1 MAARTK
7 LQRRNARAVALAVL
21 AICAFASGSAATEPS
36 PDASELLHGLQA
48 WLDDAGSLTGRFEQ
62 SRISGAIG
70 EGLTESGQ
78 IWIRRPGKS
87 RWDYTD
93 PEIKVAILNGTKTLF
108 YQAEEQQMIRADLAD
123 GGGLLAALLAG
134 DDSLEKHFLAERIVR
149 PDLEDGRGWFLRLIP
164 REKVE
169 NFEEITIFLGRKH
182 QLRAVEVLDATG
194 NRILYR
200 FPDLKRNRRVSDA
213 IFEFSPPPG
222 TDILENVPSD

>member
-1 MAARTK
+1 MAALLT
-7 LQRRNARAVALAVL
+7 LSLTTPP
-21 AICAFASGSAATEPS
+21 AATQPS
-36 PDASELLHGLQA
+36 PDASELLQGLQT

-62 SRISGAIG
+62 SLVSGAFG
-70 EGLTESGQ
+70 EGLSESGR
-78 IWIRRPGKS
+78 IWIRRPGKI

-123 GGGLLAALLAG
+123 GGGLLATLLAG
-134 DDSLEKHFLAERIVR
+134 EDSLEEHFLAERIAR

-164 REKVE
+164 LAKVE

-200 FPDLKRNRRVSDA
+200 FPDLKRNRRVPDS
-213 IFEFSPPPG
+213 IFEFLPPPG
-222 TDILENVPSD
+222 TDILENLPSD

>member
-1 MAARTK
+1 MAALLT
-7 LQRRNARAVALAVL
+7 LSLTTPP
-21 AICAFASGSAATEPS
+21 AAAQTS
-36 PDASELLHGLQA
+36 PDGSELLQGLQV
-48 WLDDAGSLTGRFEQ
+48 WLDNAGSLSGRFEQ
-62 SRISGAIG
+62 SMVSGAFG
-70 EGLTESGQ
+70 EGLAESGR
-78 IWIRRPGKS
+78 IWIRRPGKI
-87 RWDYTD
+87 RWDYTE
-93 PEIKVAILNGTKTLF
+93 PEMKVAILNGTKTLF

-134 DDSLEKHFLAERIVR
+134 EGSLEDHFLAERITR

-169 NFEEITIFLGRKH
+169 NFEEITIFLGRRH